1 MGILARFTTLMKAN
15 INHHLDVVKQ
25 PDKVIQKAL
34 RDINLDLRTVN
45 SERNALESDV
55 KRAKRAVDECEAEIR
70 KLERYRERVEERDY
84 EKAMMFANKQEEL
97 ETKKLELVSTY
108 NKLVVDAKQ
117 LKLLEEKLA
126 LDLRQLELRSYSIRE
141 KTALLNQKEKI
152 NTSDSHVSS
161 GFSSYEEELNFKI
174 DEAEALAI
182 LRNQTKE
189 IENIDAEISK
199 LIPNKD
205 QESN

>member
-1 MGILARFTTLMKAN
+1 MGILSRFSTLMKAN
-15 INHHLDVVKQ
+15 INHHLDVMKQ
-25 PDKVIQKAL
+25 PDKIVQKTL

-55 KRAKRAVDECEAEIR
+55 KRAKQAVDECEAEIR

-108 NKLVVDAKQ
+108 NQLIVDAKQ

-141 KTALLNQKEKI
+141 KTALLNQQEKI

-174 DEAEALAI
+174 DEAEALAK